1 MPSPLI
7 SQDRV
12 IPLAARKKLP
22 ALTELVDALAALPE
36 VEDREELLQA
46 IVQRERDL
54 STAMGFGFAVP
65 HAKIF
70 SVREFVM
77 AVGLSKE
84 GIEFDAIDGLPVHLI
99 VMIAGPVDRQRRYL
113 QLLRQI
119 TMVLREESQRT
130 KVIQSCDVAIAHG
143 VFKSIE

>member
-1 MPSPLI
+1 MPSPLL
-7 SQDRV
+7 SQDRI
-12 IPLAARKKLP
+12 IPLSARKKMP
-22 ALTELVDALAALPE
+22 ALTELVDVLATLPE

-46 IVQRERDL
+46 IVQREKDL

-84 GIEFDAIDGLPVHLI
+84 GIEFDALDGGPVHLV

-113 QLLRQI
+113 QLLRQVTVI
-119 TMVLREESQRT
+119 LREQDQRNRI
-130 KVIQSCDVAIAHG
+130 IQSGDVAVAYE
-143 VFKSIE
+143 VFKSIA

>member
-1 MPSPLI
+1 MRSPLI
-7 SQDRV
+7 SEDR
-12 IPLAARKKLP
+12 IILLESDSKIP
-22 ALTELVDALAALPE
+22 ALTELVDVLSELPE
-36 VEDREELLQA
+36 VEDRNELLQA

-77 AVGLSKE
+77 AVGLSKK
-84 GIEFDAIDGLPVHLI
+84 GIEFDAIDGQPVHLV

-113 QLLRQI
+113 QLLRQVTLI
-119 TMVLREESQRT
+119 LRDAEQRNS
-130 KVIQSCDVAIAHG
+130 VIESCDVQSAYRTFG
-143 VFKSIE
+143 SIE